1 MRGNYLKRRF
11 GGWRIRVLKKGKTFL
26 FFNMVFATLEGMEF
40 IFAWMNFYGRKNKI
54 MLK

>member
-1 MRGNYLKRRF
+1 MKKYYEALKELNQKVPCKEANY
-11 GGWRIRVLKKGKTFL
+11 
-26 FFNMVFATLEGMEF
+26 FNMVFATLEGMEF

>member
-1 MRGNYLKRRF
+1 MALTKKAKNVSSEQ
-11 GGWRIRVLKKGKTFL
+11 ICVSKKGKTFL